1 MEFSC
6 VSEIEH
12 CLGGIKQFLR
22 CPICLDDVQTPV
34 VTPCSHIY
42 CKFCMDKHFEKKRS
56 ASCPLCN
63 KNLSSR
69 SLKSSS
75 KVVTVIDL
83 CKKVISTYESEAKTK
98 LVSRDLVGS
107 LHLSQELTQVDVTA
121 SCVLPSSRNSED
133 FQVSGEEL
141 RPRPRNRIL
150 LGTTAR
156 TQRTKQMN
164 KQRSALPFEEVLTQ
178 PMRSLCASTE
188 VKELSLPKQDVE
200 NHDAFLDI
208 FSLTQQ
214 TQPMIDSF
222 DSGSLFAPVEG
233 HTTQKNES
241 KPISKLLRKT
251 SKRIKRAACLPPL
264 PPVTRTTVL
273 TRNSPEAA
281 SHSSLPS
288 HNSVSLKRSSDSP
301 FANGKNSKQCRRQ
314 SNCSVLSG
322 QGLVTKTHEVLCHV
336 QPSENVCINTKSF
349 NSLFNHEETKSKLDI
364 EPIVPHKPSS
374 ACNPKKRSHSFSG
387 SLSHTSSVLVGKRL
401 LQKYRSRPHRLS
413 TTQHSV
419 STKSPGWSRWRQM
432 CRELRRRS
440 SSLRITFHRSSSL
453 VGKVGSKASEPH
465 ESRKIRTI
473 RDFSRRS
480 SLSSLGISLPKWGR
494 SVNRSRRRTS
504 EKTVETPLLHGKQED
519 ISDISLNIVQEHST
533 TSNKSQNDFSPVSR
547 LTKTDCPKETCHFIM
562 PLRRLISR
570 DYFHSKSLRSRL
582 RSSLRQNEA
591 AVSPIIQVK
600 SPHGYSAYKCDL
612 DSPEP
617 RGQLNGSNISNT
629 SYSAVDSCE
638 IYCQPLHCS
647 ACGETLVLHTDI
659 NSANMISPGPQFP
672 ELLLRPPVSILSSS
686 MSSSYWQA
694 EDPGDTIF
702 TDAHLD
708 ALVEVNRRYISESDG
723 DCNLKHSSVSVPRN
737 SYRSYLQT
745 DSRDNALNHCE
756 IQSGIKV
763 PNLVEPSLKPY
774 NSPTLPSN
782 SSYSNAQPNRTDESE
797 EIHEENIA
805 NSESPTEQHND
816 FSRFPDH
823 STFSTFQGS
832 SSEIM
837 PTVDRERLR
846 HECEELEAVVAA
858 LQKQL
863 EAQADELSPESTAEI
878 LKSACTEPLDDA
890 PVGVTS
896 FTECVPQQ
904 THNEIRM
911 FPGSDVKHAIVS
923 VEKLQTHE
931 PMAIQSSP
939 RLSQVLE
946 TCASE
951 TVDIIPSSQTEEEPE
966 NYHIDVMDPPII
978 SQPTVASSKPGQ
990 SNQNEWRNVTSPL
1003 NNSTCDFIPGSLSAS
1018 TQNIRDPIS
1027 STQNPMSNI
1036 TQCPETNW
1044 SSCNTL
1050 VDENW
1055 PPKFSDKCQRNIAV
1069 TGSNLS
1075 PSDTALLRKFCLQF
1089 SVSEHSRFIPQ
1100 KTTHV
1105 VIKEEAGRPR
1115 VVKRTLKYF
1124 MGILNRAWIVNTDWV
1139 RECVTS
1145 KRLLD
1150 ESPYEIEG
1158 DTVCGDCHEG
1168 PRRGRLGV
1176 PAIPQSLDRLP
1187 FRNSSSRLNEAE
1199 SSDRRPFSE
1208 LWLCAYRN
1216 LGALQVADF
1225 CQLALDGGATRV
1237 FEKPSELMDATNK
1250 LTESLG
1256 ITGTDVRKPRAV
1268 ILTDKDSSEFNLQ
1281 ECQELYRVYGVP
1293 VISIEWMLNCISLYR
1308 RLPINQ
1314 AYRICPTPQPVSVSI
1329 SKS

>member
-133 FQVSGEEL
+133 FQVSGEES

-156 TQRTKQMN
+156 TQLTKQMN

-233 HTTQKNES
+233 MGHTDFSDNTRVGHTTQKNES

-273 TRNSPEAA
+273 TRNSPEAV
-281 SHSSLPS
+281 SHSSLPL

-301 FANGKNSKQCRRQ
+301 FANGKNSKQCRRE

-504 EKTVETPLLHGKQED
+504 EKTVETPLPHGKQED

-533 TSNKSQNDFSPVSR
+533 TSNKSQNGFSPVSR
-547 LTKTDCPKETCHFIM
+547 ITKTDCPKETCHFIM

-723 DCNLKHSSVSVPRN
+723 DCNLKHSSVSLPRN

-745 DSRDNALNHCE
+745 DSRDNALSHCE

-797 EIHEENIA
+797 EIHGENIA

-837 PTVDRERLR
+837 PTV
-846 HECEELEAVVAA
+846 
-858 LQKQL
+858 
-863 EAQADELSPESTAEI
+863 
-878 LKSACTEPLDDA
+878 
-890 PVGVTS
+890 
-896 FTECVPQQ
+896 
-904 THNEIRM
+904 
-911 FPGSDVKHAIVS
+911 
-923 VEKLQTHE
+923 
-931 PMAIQSSP
+931 
-939 RLSQVLE
+939 VLE

-1003 NNSTCDFIPGSLSAS
+1003 NNSICDFIPGSLSAS

-1055 PPKFSDKCQRNIAV
+1055 PPKFSDKYQRNIAV

-1329 SKS
+1329 PKS

>member
-1 MEFSC
+1 MEFSS

-22 CPICLDDVQTPV
+22 CPICLDDVLNPV

-42 CKFCMDKHFEKKRS
+42 CKFCMDKHFEKKRN
-56 ASCPLCN
+56 ANCPLCN

-83 CKKVISTYESEAKTK
+83 CKKIISTYESEANTK

-107 LHLSQELTQVDVTA
+107 LHLSQELTQVDATT
-121 SCVLPSSRNSED
+121 SCVLPTSRNSGD
-133 FQVSGEEL
+133 FQINGKDI

-164 KQRSALPFEEVLTQ
+164 KQISAPPFEEVLTQ
-178 PMRSLCASTE
+178 PMRSLSASTE
-188 VKELSLPKQDVE
+188 VKELGLPKQSVE
-200 NHDAFLDI
+200 NSDAFLDI

-222 DSGSLFAPVEG
+222 DSGSLFAPVED
-233 HTTQKNES
+233 HNTQKHES

-251 SKRIKRAACLPPL
+251 SKRIRRAACLPPL
-264 PPVTRTTVL
+264 PPVTRTAVL
-273 TRNSPEAA
+273 TRNSPEAVF
-281 SHSSLPS
+281 HGSLPS
-288 HNSVSLKRSSDSP
+288 HNSVSLKRSSNSP
-301 FANGKNSKQCRRQ
+301 FADEKNRKQCRRE

-336 QPSENVCINTKSF
+336 QPSENLCVNTKSLS
-349 NSLFNHEETKSKLDI
+349 SLFNQEEIKSKLDMQSTG
-364 EPIVPHKPSS
+364 PHKSTS
-374 ACNPKKRSHSFSG
+374 ACNLKKRSHSFSG
-387 SLSHTSSVLVGKRL
+387 SSSHNSSVLAGKRL
-401 LQKYRSRPHRLS
+401 LQKYCSRPHRLS
-413 TTQHSV
+413 TIQHSI
-419 STKSPGWSRWRQM
+419 SSKSPGWSRWRQM
-432 CRELRRRS
+432 YHELRRRS

-453 VGKVGSKASEPH
+453 VGKMGSKASESH
-465 ESRKIRTI
+465 KSYKIRTI
-473 RDFSRRS
+473 GDFSRRS

-494 SVNRSRRRTS
+494 GVSRSRRRTS
-504 EKTVETPLLHGKQED
+504 EKTVETPLPHDKQEN

-533 TSNKSQNDFSPVSR
+533 ISNKSQGFSPVSR
-547 LTKTDCPKETCHFIM
+547 VTKSDCPKETCHFIM

-582 RSSLRQNEA
+582 RSSLRQNEV

-629 SYSAVDSCE
+629 YSAIDSCE

-659 NSANMISPGPQFP
+659 NSANMISPEPQFS

-702 TDAHLD
+702 TDVHLD

-723 DCNLKHSSVSVPRN
+723 DYNLKHSSVSHPRD
-737 SYRSYLQT
+737 SHRSYLQT
-745 DSRDNALNHCE
+745 NSRENALHHCE
-756 IQSGIKV
+756 IQSSVNV
-763 PNLVEPSLKPY
+763 PNLAPLKPY
-774 NSPTLPSN
+774 NSPTLPPN
-782 SSYSNAQPNRTDESE
+782 SPYSNAQPNKNDEPE
-797 EIHEENIA
+797 EIHDKNLA
-805 NSESPTEQHND
+805 NSESPTVQNND

-823 STFSTFQGS
+823 SNFSTFQGSS

-863 EAQADELSPESTAEI
+863 EAQADELSPRSTAEI

-904 THNEIRM
+904 SHDEIRT
-911 FPGSDVKHAIVS
+911 FPGSDVKQIIVS

-931 PMAIQSSP
+931 PTTIQSSP

-951 TVDIIPSSQTEEEPE
+951 TVDIIPSSQTEDEPE
-966 NYHIDVMDPPII
+966 NYHVNVMNPPVI
-978 SQPTVASSKPGQ
+978 SQPTVASFKPEQ
-990 SNQNEWRNVTSPL
+990 SNQNEWRNITSPL
-1003 NNSTCDFIPGSLSAS
+1003 NSSICDFIPGSLSSS
-1018 TQNIRDPIS
+1018 TQNVRDPIS
-1027 STQNPMSNI
+1027 PTQNPMSNI

-1050 VDENW
+1050 GDENW
-1055 PPKFSDKCQRNIAV
+1055 PPKTSDKCQRNIAV

-1075 PSDTALLRKFCLQF
+1075 PSDAALLRKFCLQF

-1187 FRNSSSRLNEAE
+1187 FRNSSNRLTESE

-1250 LTESLG
+1250 LAESMG
-1256 ITGTDVRKPRAV
+1256 SKGTDVRKPRAV

-1281 ECQELYRVYGVP
+1281 ECQELYRIYGVP

>member
-22 CPICLDDVQTPV
+22 CPIW
-34 VTPCSHIY
+34 
-42 CKFCMDKHFEKKRS
+42 
-56 ASCPLCN
+56 
-63 KNLSSR
+63 

-98 LVSRDLVGS
+98 RWLCDFA
-107 LHLSQELTQVDVTA
+107 VDVTA

-133 FQVSGEEL
+133 FQVSGEES

-178 PMRSLCASTE
+178 PMHSLCASTE

-233 HTTQKNES
+233 MGHTDFSDNTLVGHTTQKNES
-241 KPISKLLRKT
+241 KPISKLLRKA
-251 SKRIKRAACLPPL
+251 SKRIKRSACLPPL

-281 SHSSLPS
+281 SHSSVPS
-288 HNSVSLKRSSDSP
+288 HNSVSLKRSSESP
-301 FANGKNSKQCRRQ
+301 FANGKNSKQCRRE

-336 QPSENVCINTKSF
+336 QPSENVCINTKGF

-480 SLSSLGISLPKWGR
+480 SLSSPGISLPKWGR

-504 EKTVETPLLHGKQED
+504 EKTVETPLPHGKQED
-519 ISDISLNIVQEHST
+519 ISDISLNIVQEHNT
-533 TSNKSQNDFSPVSR
+533 TSNKSQNGFSPVSR

-591 AVSPIIQVK
+591 AASPIIQVK

-723 DCNLKHSSVSVPRN
+723 DCNLKHSSVSLPRN

-745 DSRDNALNHCE
+745 DSRDNALSHCE

-797 EIHEENIA
+797 AIHGENIA

-911 FPGSDVKHAIVS
+911 FPGSDVKHAIV
-923 VEKLQTHE
+923 
-931 PMAIQSSP
+931 
-939 RLSQVLE
+939 LE

-1003 NNSTCDFIPGSLSAS
+1003 NNSICDFIPGSLSAS

-1187 FRNSSSRLNEAE
+1187 FGNPSSRLNEAE

-1250 LTESLG
+1250 LTESLE

>member
-1 MEFSC
+1 
-6 VSEIEH
+6 
-12 CLGGIKQFLR
+12 
-22 CPICLDDVQTPV
+22 
-34 VTPCSHIY
+34 
-42 CKFCMDKHFEKKRS
+42 
-56 ASCPLCN
+56 
-63 KNLSSR
+63 
-69 SLKSSS
+69 
-75 KVVTVIDL
+75 
-83 CKKVISTYESEAKTK
+83 
-98 LVSRDLVGS
+98 
-107 LHLSQELTQVDVTA
+107 
-121 SCVLPSSRNSED
+121 
-133 FQVSGEEL
+133 
-141 RPRPRNRIL
+141 
-150 LGTTAR
+150 
-156 TQRTKQMN
+156 MN

-233 HTTQKNES
+233 MGHTDFSDNTRVGHTTQKNES

-273 TRNSPEAA
+273 TRNSPEAV
-281 SHSSLPS
+281 SHSSVPS

-301 FANGKNSKQCRRQ
+301 FANGKNSKQCRRE

-364 EPIVPHKPSS
+364 EPIVPYKPSS

-413 TTQHSV
+413 TTQHSGF
-419 STKSPGWSRWRQM
+419 TKSPGWSRWRQM

-480 SLSSLGISLPKWGR
+480 SLSSLGISLPKLGR

-504 EKTVETPLLHGKQED
+504 EKTVETPLPHGKQED

-533 TSNKSQNDFSPVSR
+533 TSNKSQNGFSPVSR
-547 LTKTDCPKETCHFIM
+547 ITKTDCPKETCHFIM

-723 DCNLKHSSVSVPRN
+723 DCNLKHSSVSLPRN

-745 DSRDNALNHCE
+745 DSRDNALSHCE

-797 EIHEENIA
+797 EIHGENIA

-911 FPGSDVKHAIVS
+911 FPGSDVKHAIV
-923 VEKLQTHE
+923 
-931 PMAIQSSP
+931 
-939 RLSQVLE
+939 LE

-1003 NNSTCDFIPGSLSAS
+1003 NNSICDFIPGSLSAS

-1105 VIKEEAGRPR
+1105 VIKEEA
-1115 VVKRTLKYF
+1115 
-1124 MGILNRAWIVNTDWV
+1124 
-1139 RECVTS
+1139 
-1145 KRLLD
+1145 
-1150 ESPYEIEG
+1150 
-1158 DTVCGDCHEG
+1158 
-1168 PRRGRLGV
+1168 
-1176 PAIPQSLDRLP
+1176 
-1187 FRNSSSRLNEAE
+1187 
-1199 SSDRRPFSE
+1199 
-1208 LWLCAYRN
+1208 
-1216 LGALQVADF
+1216 
-1225 CQLALDGGATRV
+1225 
-1237 FEKPSELMDATNK
+1237 
-1250 LTESLG
+1250 
-1256 ITGTDVRKPRAV
+1256 
-1268 ILTDKDSSEFNLQ
+1268 
-1281 ECQELYRVYGVP
+1281 ELYRVYGVP